1 MKVIGIRKETKNIW
15 ERRTPLIPDD
25 VKELRDR
32 FDIHTIIQPSSIR
45 VYTDD
50 EYSAVGATVNDDL
63 SAADVIFGVKEMPV
77 DFFVPGKTYVFF
89 SHTIKGQPH
98 NMPMLKRLM
107 ELNCQ
112 LIDYERITDDDGR
125 RLIFFGRFA
134 GIAGML
140 DTLWGL
146 GQRLLHEGIE
156 TPFLQ
161 IKRAVDYHDLNE
173 ARSALQK
180 VATQIRD
187 KSLPTPIIPLVIG
200 ITGYGNVSKGVQ
212 EVLSWLPV
220 VEVTPSELPRL
231 CSNPPRWQNFI
242 YKVVFKEEDMVEPLS
257 PNDTFDL
264 YDYYQHPE
272 KYRSKF
278 TQHLPYLTVLI
289 NAIYWD
295 SRYPRLVTKSFLKA
309 WYTRNTP
316 RLKII
321 GDISCDIE
329 GAIECTVRTT
339 TPGDPFFVYDP
350 ITGDTTP
357 GLEGPGIPILAVDNL
372 PAELPRD
379 ASREFSKMV
388 KPFVPYIVDADYSKP
403 FDKLNLPPAL
413 KRAVIVHQGKLTP
426 NYQYLSKYID
436 KYG

>member
-1 MKVIGIRKETKNIW
+1 
-15 ERRTPLIPDD
+15 
-25 VKELRDR
+25 
-32 FDIHTIIQPSSIR
+32 
-45 VYTDD
+45 
-50 EYSAVGATVNDDL
+50 
-63 SAADVIFGVKEMPV
+63 
-77 DFFVPGKTYVFF
+77 
-89 SHTIKGQPH
+89 
-98 NMPMLKRLM
+98 
-107 ELNCQ
+107 
-112 LIDYERITDDDGR
+112 
-125 RLIFFGRFA
+125 
-134 GIAGML
+134 
-140 DTLWGL
+140 
-146 GQRLLHEGIE
+146 
-156 TPFLQ
+156 
-161 IKRAVDYHDLNE
+161 
-173 ARSALQK
+173 
-180 VATQIRD
+180 
-187 KSLPTPIIPLVIG
+187 
-200 ITGYGNVSKGVQ
+200 
-212 EVLSWLPV
+212 
-220 VEVTPSELPRL
+220 
-231 CSNPPRWQNFI
+231 
-242 YKVVFKEEDMVEPLS
+242 
-257 PNDTFDL
+257 
-264 YDYYQHPE
+264 
-272 KYRSKF
+272 
-278 TQHLPYLTVLI
+278 
-289 NAIYWD
+289 
-295 SRYPRLVTKSFLKA
+295 VTKSFLKA

>member
-1 MKVIGIRKETKNIW
+1 
-15 ERRTPLIPDD
+15 
-25 VKELRDR
+25 
-32 FDIHTIIQPSSIR
+32 
-45 VYTDD
+45 
-50 EYSAVGATVNDDL
+50 
-63 SAADVIFGVKEMPV
+63 
-77 DFFVPGKTYVFF
+77 
-89 SHTIKGQPH
+89 
-98 NMPMLKRLM
+98 MLKRLM

-112 LIDYERITDDDGR
+112 LIDYERITDDQGR

-146 GQRLLHEGIE
+146 GQRLLHEGVE

-161 IKRAVDYHDLNE
+161 IKRAVDYRDLNE
-173 ARSALQK
+173 AKSALQK
-180 VATQIRD
+180 VATQIRE

-212 EVLSWLPV
+212 ETLSWLPV

-231 CSNPPRWQNFI
+231 CSNPPQWQNFI
-242 YKVVFKEEDMVEPLS
+242 YKVVFKEEDMVEPIS

-264 YDYYQHPE
+264 YDYYHHPE

-278 TQHLPYLTVLI
+278 TQYLPYLTVLI

-295 SRYPRLVTKSFLKA
+295 SRYPRLVTKSFLKD

-350 ITGDTTP
+350 ITGNTTA

-403 FDKLNLPPAL
+403 FDKLNLPPEL
-413 KRAVIVHQGKLTP
+413 KRAVIVHQGTLTP
-426 NYQYLSKYID
+426 DYQYLSKYID